1 QLAGALARDP
11 LLSGDIAIDRAEI
24 LVPDS
29 FGGGPA
35 HVDVQHENPPP
46 GVASTLRRARADDGT
61 PVPSGRPSVLR
72 LAVNVEAPA
81 RIFVRGRGLDAELG
95 GSVRITGPIT
105 SVQPVGGFRLIRGR
119 LAILAQ
125 RITFDEGTVT
135 LIGDLDPFLDFVA
148 RSERSDITVLITV
161 NGRVSDLSVDF
172 SSQPELPEDEVLA
185 RLIFDRGVEELSPLQ
200 LAQLAAAA
208 AELAGGSNGS
218 LLGGFRNA
226 VGLDEL
232 DIVTDSE
239 GGAAVRAGRYIQ
251 ENIYLGVEAGS
262 AGSTRATINLD
273 ITENLKA
280 RGGFGTRGESDL
292 GIFFERDY

>member
-35 HVDVQHENPPP
+35 DINVVHEDPPP

-61 PVPSGRPSVLR
+61 PVPTGRPSVLR
-72 LAVNVEAPA
+72 LAINVEAPA

-161 NGRVSDLSVDF
+161 KAACRTSRSTFPPSRNCRRTRCLRDSF
-172 SSQPELPEDEVLA
+172 STGAWKNCHRCSSHNLPRRQPSLPE
-185 RLIFDRGVEELSPLQ
+185 
-200 LAQLAAAA
+200 AAMVRFWA
-208 AELAGGSNGS
+208 
-218 LLGGFRNA
+218 
-226 VGLDEL
+226 
-232 DIVTDSE
+232 DS
-239 GGAAVRAGRYIQ
+239 AMRSVWTNSI
-251 ENIYLGVEAGS
+251 S
-262 AGSTRATINLD
+262 
-273 ITENLKA
+273 
-280 RGGFGTRGESDL
+280 
-292 GIFFERDY
+292 